1 MSARTSGKF
10 GFRSFN
16 MATPQTTVRDIALE
30 QPASIRV
37 FEHFGIDYCCRG
49 RKPLVEACQE
59 RSIEPK
65 TVLDAIQEAIAGG
78 GESTRDWTR
87 AKLETICGHIVE
99 THHAYIRAEL
109 PRLEMLAQKVVSRHG
124 KTRPEIAHIQQLIIA
139 LREELLPHLDK
150 EEVVLFPFI
159 TNLERNLASC
169 GPRPLGCFG
178 AVRNP
183 IRMMIA
189 EHDAAG
195 DAIARMRALSNGFTP
210 PGGACPTYCGFY
222 QALEEFETDL
232 HQHVHLENNILFPRA
247 IDLDEGCA

>member
-1 MSARTSGKF
+1 
-10 GFRSFN
+10 

-37 FEHFGIDYCCRG
+37 FERFGIDYCCGG
-49 RKPLVEACQE
+49 RKPLAQACQE
-59 RSIEPK
+59 RSIEPEI
-65 TVLDAIQEAIAGG
+65 VLEAIEEEAVAGNR
-78 GESTRDWTR
+78 ERTHDWSE
-87 AKLETICGHIVE
+87 APLEAICSHIVE

-109 PRLEMLAQKVVSRHG
+109 PRLELLAQRVVSRHG
-124 KTRPEIAHIQQLIIA
+124 STHPEVEQIQQLILSLA
-139 LREELLPHLDK
+139 TDLLQHLAK
-150 EEVVLFPFI
+150 EEMVLFPYI
-159 TNLERNLASC
+159 TKLERNLATC

-195 DAIARMRALSNGFTP
+195 DALARMRALSGGFTP
-210 PGGACPTYCGFY
+210 PEGACPTYRGFY
-222 QALEEFETDL
+222 QALSEFEKDL

-247 IDLDEGCA
+247 IELDESCA

>member
-1 MSARTSGKF
+1 
-10 GFRSFN
+10 
-16 MATPQTTVRDIALE
+16 MATSQTTVRDIALE

-37 FEHFGIDYCCRG
+37 FERFGIDYCCGG
-49 RKPLVEACQE
+49 RKPLAEACQE
-59 RSIEPK
+59 RSLEPK
-65 TVLDAIQEAIAGG
+65 AVLDAIQKAVAGG
-78 GESTRDWTR
+78 GEQTRNWTQ
-87 AKLETICGHIVE
+87 ASLETICSHIVA

-124 KTRPEIAHIQQLIIA
+124 GAHAELEEMQQLI
-139 LREELLPHLDK
+139 LTLGEELLQHLEK
-150 EEVVLFPFI
+150 EEVVLFPYI
-159 TNLERNLASC
+159 VSMECNMASC

-195 DAIARMRALSNGFTP
+195 DAMARMRVLSGEFTP
-210 PGGACPTYCGFY
+210 PDGACPTYRGFF
-222 QALEEFETDL
+222 QALAEFEKDL

-247 IDLDEGCA
+247 IEMDESCA

>member
-1 MSARTSGKF
+1 
-10 GFRSFN
+10 

-37 FEHFGIDYCCRG
+37 FEHFGIDYCCGG
-49 RKPLVEACQE
+49 RKPLAQACQE
-59 RSIEPK
+59 RALEPEA
-65 TVLDAIQEAIAGG
+65 VLDAIKEAAAGG
-78 GESTRDWTR
+78 GEPTRDWTQTP
-87 AKLETICGHIVE
+87 LETICSHILA

-124 KTRPEIAHIQQLIIA
+124 TTHPELEQVQQLIQA
-139 LREELLPHLDK
+139 LSPDLLEHLAK
-150 EEVVLFPFI
+150 EEMVLFPYI

-183 IRMMIA
+183 IRVMIA

-195 DAIARMRALSNGFTP
+195 DVMARMRVLSDGFTP
-210 PGGACPTYCGFY
+210 PEGACPTYRGFY
-222 QALEEFETDL
+222 QALAEFEKDL
-232 HQHVHLENNILFPRA
+232 HQHVHLENNILFPRT
-247 IDLDEGCA
+247 IELDESCA

>member
-1 MSARTSGKF
+1 
-10 GFRSFN
+10 
-16 MATPQTTVRDIALE
+16 MATSQTTVRDIALE

-37 FEHFGIDYCCRG
+37 FEKFGIDYCCGG
-49 RKPLVEACQE
+49 RKPLAEACE
-59 RSIEPK
+59 EHSIELGA
-65 TVLDAIQEAIAGG
+65 VLKAIEEATAGAS
-78 GESTRDWTR
+78 EHERNW
-87 AKLETICGHIVE
+87 AAEPLETISSHIVA

-124 KTRPEIAHIQQLIIA
+124 NTQPELEQIQKLIQS
-139 LREELLPHLDK
+139 LGPDLLQHLAK
-150 EEVVLFPFI
+150 EEMVLFPYI
-159 TNLERNLASC
+159 TNLERNLATC

-195 DAIARMRALSNGFTP
+195 EAMAQIRLLSEGFTP
-210 PGGACPTYCGFY
+210 PEWACPTYRGFY
-222 QALEEFETDL
+222 QALAEFEKDL

-247 IDLDEGCA
+247 IELDESCA

>member
-1 MSARTSGKF
+1 
-10 GFRSFN
+10 

-37 FEHFGIDYCCRG
+37 FERFGIDYCCGG

-65 TVLDAIQEAIAGG
+65 AVLDAIQEAVAGG
-78 GESTRDWTR
+78 GESTRDWTQ
-87 AKLETICGHIVE
+87 AKLETICSHIVE

-124 KTRPEIAHIQQLIIA
+124 ATRPELEQIQQLIGS
-139 LREELLPHLDK
+139 LGEELLQHLSK
-150 EEVVLFPFI
+150 EEMVLFPFI

-195 DAIARMRALSNGFTP
+195 DAMARMRVLSSGFAP
-210 PGGACPTYCGFY
+210 PEGACPTYRGFY
-222 QALEEFETDL
+222 QALRDFENDL

-247 IDLDEGCA
+247 IELDEGCA

>member
-1 MSARTSGKF
+1 
-10 GFRSFN
+10 
-16 MATPQTTVRDIALE
+16 MATSQTTVRDIALE

-37 FEHFGIDYCCRG
+37 FEKFGIDYCCGG
-49 RKPLVEACQE
+49 RKPLAEACQE

-65 TVLDAIQEAIAGG
+65 AVLEAIEEAAAGG
-78 GESTRDWTR
+78 GDETSDW
-87 AKLETICGHIVE
+87 AQSKLENICNHIVE

-109 PRLEMLAQKVVSRHG
+109 PRLHMLAQKVVSRHA
-124 KTRPEIAHIQQLIIA
+124 KTHPELEPIQQLIVA
-139 LREELLPHLDK
+139 LGGELLPHLDK
-150 EEVVLFPFI
+150 EEVVLFPYI

-183 IRMMIA
+183 IRVMIT

-195 DAIARMRALSNGFTP
+195 EAMSRMRELSGGFTP
-210 PGGACPTYCGFY
+210 PEGACPTYRGLY
-222 QALEEFETDL
+222 QALAEFEKDL

-247 IDLDEGCA
+247 IELDESYA